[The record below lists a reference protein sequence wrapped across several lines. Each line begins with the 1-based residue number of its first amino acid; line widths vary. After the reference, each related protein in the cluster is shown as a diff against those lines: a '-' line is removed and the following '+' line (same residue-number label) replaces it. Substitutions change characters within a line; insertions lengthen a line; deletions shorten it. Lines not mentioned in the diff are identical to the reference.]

1 MLGIE
6 RECLIIMASNFYW
19 MSALLYGSALV
30 GILLHDRHMK
40 KDPDAGEKAYR
51 RLLSWVIV
59 FCIVD
64 IFWGLCA
71 SHAINDDKLFWA
83 ASTLFHSA
91 TVLTTYVW
99 LWYVV
104 QFFGETLNYSRI
116 YLTIGKLLIA
126 AQAYLLISNCISPTI
141 FHIEAGL
148 YVTDYLRPLAFFN
161 QYVVYLMMFCVAGF
175 KAFYQQGETRS
186 RSLAVVCFAIIPVI
200 LGGFQLVFPE
210 DPYYSIGYAFGCFI
224 IHMFVVSR
232 DREKLLIMQ
241 NAMEKRRVAEQ
252 IIIST
257 TDELTGLL
265 NRRAYESYIRKL
277 EEQSLSANF
286 VYVAADVNGLKN
298 INDIKGHLAGDEL
311 IKGAAACLKLGFG
324 DYGKV
329 YRTGGDEFVA
339 IIEAEEKELAS
350 LQAKVEKIIAEWK
363 GELVKELAISFGY
376 ASVKEFPEL
385 SVIMLAQI
393 ADDRMYQNKN
403 QYYISHGI
411 DRRGQQMAYAD
422 LCATYTKILQINLTN
437 DTFKIVYANNDE
449 LTENKGYNTSFFTW
463 LKDFAVSGMVHPDDV
478 NTFQANTKGDRL
490 RAYFQ
495 SGMKNKN
502 VHYRRLTGTV
512 YHNVKMEFVRAED
525 YTDAKQMIYL
535 YVKDID

>member
-1 MLGIE
+1 M
-6 RECLIIMASNFYW
+6 IMASNFYW

-51 RLLSWVIV
+51 YLLSWVII
-59 FCIVD
+59 FCAIDV
-64 IFWGLCA
+64 FWGLCA
-71 SHAINDDKLFWA
+71 SHTINNDGLFWA
-83 ASTLFHSA
+83 ASMLFHSA

-104 QFFGETLNYSRI
+104 HFFGETLKYSRI
-116 YLTIGKLLIA
+116 YLTIGKLLVA
-126 AQAYLLISNCISPTI
+126 AQAYLLINNCISPTI
-141 FHIEAGL
+141 FHIETGL

-161 QYVVYLMMFCVAGF
+161 QYVVYLMMFCVAGI
-175 KAFYQQGETRS
+175 KAFYQRDEIRS
-186 RSLAVVCFAIIPVI
+186 RSIAVVCFAIIPVI
-200 LGGFQLVFPE
+200 LGGFQLIYPE

-241 NAMEKRRVAEQ
+241 HDMEKRRVAEQ

-265 NRRAYESYIRKL
+265 NRRAYENHIHELK
-277 EEQSLSANF
+277 EQGLTANF

-311 IKGAAACLKLGFG
+311 IKGAATCLKLGFG
-324 DYGKV
+324 DYGKL
-329 YRTGGDEFVA
+329 YRTGGDEFAA
-339 IIEAEEKELAS
+339 IMDVKEEELAFIET
-350 LQAKVEKIIAEWK
+350 KIEKIIANWQ
-363 GELVKELAISFGY
+363 GELVKELAVSFGY
-376 ASVKEFPEL
+376 VSAREFPGI
-385 SVIMLAQI
+385 SVVMLTQI

-403 QYYISHGI
+403 QYYISRGI
-411 DRRGQQMAYAD
+411 ERRGQQMAYAD
-422 LCATYTKILQINLTN
+422 LCASYTKILQINLTT
-437 DTFKIVYANNDE
+437 DTFKIVYAHDDE
-449 LTENKGYNTSFFTW
+449 LTETKGYNRSFFTW
-463 LKDFAVSGMVHPDDV
+463 LQDFAVSGMVHEDDV
-478 NTFQANTKGDRL
+478 LTFQVNTNAERL
-490 RAYFQ
+490 KAYFQ

-512 YHNVKMEFVRAED
+512 YHNVKMEFVRADD
-525 YTDAKQMIYL
+525 YTDAQQIVYL